1 MVIRLIV
8 FAGALTGLL
17 AMHGLS
23 DHGAAASHAGHAPSN
38 HTATATV
45 HSNQMAT
52 AAHGAAEDVG
62 LTVGESDEG
71 SPGMAMAGLCLA
83 VLAGAIPPDPDGWV
97 QVTIAYE
104 DLDQAAFELLRFGSD
119 VEVIEPV
126 ELRERIASTAR
137 AMVDRYAPVG
147 V

>member
-1 MVIRLIV
+1 MNRRGSRGQMVIRLIV

-83 VLAGAIPPDPDGWV
+83 VLAGAIIGLLLLLPHRGALSVRSVALAFAPAAPSGRRDRDPPC
-97 QVTIAYE
+97 
-104 DLDQAAFELLRFGSD
+104 LFELSVLR
-119 VEVIEPV
+119 
-126 ELRERIASTAR
+126 T
-137 AMVDRYAPVG
+137 
-147 V
+147 